1 MGKSIEKKRCSL
13 SRRDFL
19 RGVSGAAAA
28 ALIGGSCES
37 SKGSSS
43 PPENQPPA
51 STALPPRSRQENAFV
66 NQAGQPLLVCVT
78 GTDFATM
85 LAAGLSRLGGL
96 TKLIGA
102 DQNVLIK
109 PNCNAP
115 EPYPGISDANSVA
128 AIVREVKK
136 KTAGTVS
143 AGDQGYY
150 PFTFD
155 FAGMGPA
162 VEQAG
167 GRMLTLSNTYNVRRT
182 TWASNVPD
190 FKVYADVYDAPV
202 IINTC
207 VIKRHHTAIFTC
219 ALKNNVGAVAG
230 PGAVLTR
237 NFLHYQSPDFMAV
250 VADIAGVVNPDLNI
264 VDARSVLT
272 AGGPSIQDGVV
283 VDAHKLILCGDIV
296 ATDVYCAG
304 ILESLDAGF
313 IAASAMSTVD
323 NAVSLGLGTSDLNQ
337 VEIIEIST

>member
-1 MGKSIEKKRCSL
+1 MSKPPDQNQRRL
-13 SRRDFL
+13 SRRGFL
-19 RGVSGAAAA
+19 RGLSGAAAA
-28 ALIGGSCES
+28 ALIGGACES
-37 SKGSSS
+37 SKSSGSS
-43 PPENQPPA
+43 PETPPPA
-51 STALPPRSRQENAFV
+51 PAVRPPRNKVANVFV
-66 NQAGQPLLVCVT
+66 NQAGKPLLVCVT

-85 LAAGLSRLGGL
+85 LSAGLSRLGGL

-102 DQNVLIK
+102 DQNVLVK

-115 EPYPGISDANSVA
+115 DPFPGISDANSVA
-128 AIVREVKK
+128 AIVRELKK
-136 KTAGTVS
+136 VTAGTVS

-150 PFTFD
+150 PFHFD

-167 GRMLTLSNTYNVRRT
+167 GRMLTLAGTYDVRRT
-182 TWASNVPD
+182 DWASNVPD
-190 FKVYADVYDAPV
+190 FKVYCDVYDAPI

-237 NFLHYQSPDFMAV
+237 NFLHYQSADFMST
-250 VADIAGVVNPDLNI
+250 VADIAGAVNPDLNI

-272 AGGPSIQDGVV
+272 VGGPNYQAGVV
-283 VDAHKLILCGDIV
+283 VPAHKLILCGDIV

-304 ILESLDAGF
+304 ILEGLDAGF
-313 IAASAMSTVD
+313 TAAAAMATVGSAVT
-323 NAVSLGLGTSDLNQ
+323 LGLGTSDLSQ

>member
-1 MGKSIEKKRCSL
+1 MGKPIDEKCRSL

-19 RGVSGAAAA
+19 RGLSGAAAA

-37 SKGSSS
+37 SKTSSSS
-43 PPENQPPA
+43 PENPPA
-51 STALPPRSRQENAFV
+51 GSTALPPRNKLANAFV

-78 GTDFATM
+78 GTDFAAM
-85 LAAGLSRLGGL
+85 LAAGISRLGGL
-96 TKLIGA
+96 NRLIGA
-102 DQNVLIK
+102 GQDVLVK

-128 AIVREVKK
+128 AIIQEVKK
-136 KTAGTVS
+136 VTTGTVS

-150 PFTFD
+150 PFSFN

-167 GRMLTLSNTYNVRRT
+167 GRLLTLVNTYDVRRN
-182 TWASNVPD
+182 TWAANVPD
-190 FKVYADVYDAPV
+190 FKVYTDVYDAPV

-237 NFLHYQSPDFMAV
+237 NFLHYQSPDFTSV

-272 AGGPSIQDGVV
+272 EGGPSYQDGVV

-304 ILESLDAGF
+304 ILESLDDGF
-313 IAASAMSTVD
+313 TAASAMSTVD
-323 NAVSLGLGTSDLNQ
+323 FAVFLGLGTSDLDQ
-337 VEIIEIST
+337 VEIIEISA